1 MKNFKLIIT
10 ILIIFG
16 AFVCLYYF
24 TPIKCNFDKTF
35 ITISTFVF
43 TICAGFFIS
52 RQGSRYSEIRKS
64 VSSIDG
70 NFSSLYR
77 SSGHLGIETQ
87 EKMGELIK
95 IYYKNILESKLW
107 NYNLIHKT
115 TTLTDLHKLLD
126 SVTRGTL
133 SPIENIAASRIMLSL
148 GNIQLERKTLV
159 ALYEERIPLFQL
171 ITTYF
176 LSFTLLFSLF
186 LAIPSNNLLVESF
199 LKGVFSTSVVIILI
213 LLKQLDHL
221 ELFEGI
227 IGEHSARDVIEII
240 ENKK

>member
-1 MKNFKLIIT
+1 MKNFKLVVTIIVVFLLF
-10 ILIIFG
+10 ISI
-16 AFVCLYYF
+16 YYF
-24 TPIKCNFDKTF
+24 TPIKGNYDKTL

-64 VSSIDG
+64 VSNIDG

-77 SSGHLGIETQ
+77 SAGHLGTETQ
-87 EKMGELIK
+87 EKMGQIIK
-95 IYYKNILESKLW
+95 NYYKNILESKVW
-107 NYNLIHKT
+107 NYNFTHKT
-115 TTLTDLHKLLD
+115 TTLIDLHKVLE
-126 SVTRGTL
+126 SATNKTL

-159 ALYEERIPLFQL
+159 ALCEERIPLFQL

-176 LSFTLLFSLF
+176 LSFTLLFALF
-186 LAIPSNNLLVESF
+186 VAIPSNNLIVESF
-199 LKGVFSTSVVIILI
+199 LKGVFSTSVIIILI
-213 LLKQLDHL
+213 LLKQLDKL

-227 IGEHSARDVIEII
+227 IGEHSARDVVEII

>member
-1 MKNFKLIIT
+1 MKNFKIILLIIIT
-10 ILIIFG
+10 FFG
-16 AFVCLYYF
+16 FICLYYF
-24 TPIKCNFDKTF
+24 TPINGSFDKTL

-64 VSSIDG
+64 VSSING

-87 EKMGELIK
+87 EKMGQLIK
-95 IYYKNILESKLW
+95 IYYKNILDSKLW

-115 TTLTDLHKLLD
+115 TTLIDLHKLLD
-126 SVTRGTL
+126 SATRGVL
-133 SPIENIAASRIMLSL
+133 SPIENIAASRIMFCL
-148 GNIQLERKTLV
+148 GNIQLERKNLV
-159 ALYEERIPLFQL
+159 ALCEERIPLFQL

-186 LAIPSNNLLVESF
+186 VAIPSNGLMVESF
-199 LKGVFSTSVVIILI
+199 LKGVFSTSVIIILI
-213 LLKQLDHL
+213 LLKQLDRL

-227 IGEHSARDVIEII
+227 IGEHSARDVVDII
-240 ENKK
+240 DNKK